1 MRRSF
6 LQRTF
11 IALTGLFVGGA
22 LTFAP
27 AAASAQSLTPIK
39 YAALGDSIAAGAG
52 LPLMMG
58 ASNEDKACARSDAA
72 YPHLVAQYLQASLS
86 HIACSGA
93 TVSDLYG
100 SQTAQGLNL
109 TPQIDAAFANGKPD
123 VITLTIGANDL
134 NWSQVVGQCYATT
147 CGTSWSQD
155 AALAVA
161 RGYLRIKLAAALFDI
176 DQKSNFQPPKV
187 IVTSYFAPFSTSAPA
202 CADTQGITTSEMQWV
217 NGQEAKLDQAI
228 KSVSDLFGNM
238 TTYVPVNFSGH
249 ELCTAEPWIQG
260 LHAPAAFHPT
270 VAGQAAIA
278 KAVEATL

>member
-1 MRRSF
+1 MRRNF
-6 LQRTF
+6 LQRTSV
-11 IALTGLFVGGA
+11 ALTGLFIGGA
-22 LTFAP
+22 LAFAP
-27 AAASAQSLTPIK
+27 VVASAQSVTPMK

-52 LPLMMG
+52 LPLMTG

-72 YPHLVAQYLQASLS
+72 YPHLLAQYLHATLS

-109 TPQIDAAFANGKPD
+109 TPQIDAAFAGGKPD
-123 VITLTIGANDL
+123 AITLTIGANDL
-134 NWSQVVGQCYATT
+134 NWSQVISQCYATT
-147 CGTSWSQD
+147 CGTSWTQN

-176 DQKSNFQPPKV
+176 EQKSNFQPPKV
-187 IVTSYFAPFSTSAPA
+187 IVASYFAPFSTSAPA
-202 CADTQGITTSEMQWV
+202 CVDTQGVTASEMQWV

-228 KSVSDLFGNM
+228 ESVSDLFGDM

-249 ELCTAEPWIQG
+249 ELCTADPWIQG
-260 LHAPAAFHPT
+260 LRAAAPFHPT
-270 VAGQAAIA
+270 IAGQAAIA
-278 KAVEATL
+278 KAVEAAL